1 MDNLWKIYDRAL
13 EIIEYMDKKYVEV
26 LEEIVLE
33 EAEIV
38 SKKELSDVD
47 KLRLLGLWVMKEI
60 IAEELGLRRKT
71 RREAEAE
78 ETYSVVEEVVVNA

>member
-60 IAEELGLRRKT
+60 IAEELGLRGKT
-71 RREAEAE
+71 RREAEAK